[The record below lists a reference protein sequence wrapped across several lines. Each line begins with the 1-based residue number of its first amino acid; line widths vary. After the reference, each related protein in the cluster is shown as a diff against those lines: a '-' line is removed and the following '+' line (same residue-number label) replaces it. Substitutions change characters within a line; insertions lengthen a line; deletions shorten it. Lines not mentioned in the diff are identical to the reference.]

1 MRECLL
7 QRLQFEVRSSEVSLE
22 LEGVCR
28 HFVPVAP
35 ELDVAMPKHHVLR
48 NTECPPYGGVAR

>member
-35 ELDVAMPKHHVLR
+35 ELDVAMSKHHVQR
-48 NTECPPYGGVAR
+48 NPECPTCSLVAG

>member
-35 ELDVAMPKHHVLR
+35 ELDVAMSKHHV
-48 NTECPPYGGVAR
+48 